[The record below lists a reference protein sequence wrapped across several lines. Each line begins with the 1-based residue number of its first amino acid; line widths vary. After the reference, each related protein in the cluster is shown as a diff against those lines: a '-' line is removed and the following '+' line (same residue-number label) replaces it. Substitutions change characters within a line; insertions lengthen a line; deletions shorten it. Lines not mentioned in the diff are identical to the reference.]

1 MFGRL
6 APRATLREAQAELSL
21 IGERTA
27 AQFPETND
35 RLRPEVARFGP
46 AGGQVWL
53 VRLFNLPFLLF
64 LIVVSANVAT
74 LLYARTA
81 TRATEIALR
90 SALGASRARIVV
102 QLIAEAFVLTAA
114 AALLGLTAAGFGLRR
129 GMDLFWEVQQTRAP
143 FWWNTDLSATTVLY
157 VVALALLGA
166 SIIGGIPGARATG
179 RQLRNRLTHSGGGEA
194 MRFGAVATG
203 VIIVQ
208 VALCVAFIPVAIIN
222 GRKLLNE
229 RTRTDFPAERFL
241 TGRIVHETAGAG
253 LPDRRE
259 SAAAPIEDVFRRIE
273 GEPGVAAAT
282 RFTRLPGFNHPV
294 EAIGIDG
301 DSAKVLHVRQIG
313 VDANFFDVVG
323 ARITNGRGF
332 VPSDATSGT
341 AVAIADEGWAST
353 VFNGRNPIGQRIR
366 YPSRAG
372 DGGERWYEI
381 VGVVSGMKRAIGPG
395 EDVGLYHPIRDGEV
409 ASVQFYLRTNSPAG
423 GLVARI
429 QTLGNSLDRTVGI
442 TDLAPLDDVWRPVER
457 ANGYIAAA
465 LTIIAAVIL
474 LFALIG
480 IYALMSFTV
489 ARRSREIGIR
499 AALGANPRRIIAAI
513 FRRAMLQVGLGIV
526 AGAALVSLT
535 IARSPDALGLVAGV
549 AASMA
554 VAGLIGAAVPAMR
567 ALRIQP
573 TDALRAE

>member
-1 MFGRL
+1 
-6 APRATLREAQAELSL
+6 
-21 IGERTA
+21 
-27 AQFPETND
+27 
-35 RLRPEVARFGP
+35 
-46 AGGQVWL
+46 
-53 VRLFNLPFLLF
+53 
-64 LIVVSANVAT
+64 
-74 LLYARTA
+74 
-81 TRATEIALR
+81 
-90 SALGASRARIVV
+90 V

-323 ARITNGRGF
+323 ARITNGPGGTEDIIIT
-332 VPSDATSGT
+332 PIAPATNTLPLMTSNNGVIIRSVSWDHNPPQPIV
-341 AVAIADEGWAST
+341 AVAVEST
-353 VFNGRNPIGQRIR
+353 E
-366 YPSRAG
+366 Y
-372 DGGERWYEI
+372 
-381 VGVVSGMKRAIGPG
+381 
-395 EDVGLYHPIRDGEV
+395 
-409 ASVQFYLRTNSPAG
+409 
-423 GLVARI
+423 
-429 QTLGNSLDRTVGI
+429 
-442 TDLAPLDDVWRPVER
+442 
-457 ANGYIAAA
+457 
-465 LTIIAAVIL
+465 
-474 LFALIG
+474 
-480 IYALMSFTV
+480 
-489 ARRSREIGIR
+489 
-499 AALGANPRRIIAAI
+499 GANPQDSKAYE
-513 FRRAMLQVGLGIV
+513 
-526 AGAALVSLT
+526 
-535 IARSPDALGLVAGV
+535 GV
-549 AASMA
+549 N
-554 VAGLIGAAVPAMR
+554 I
-567 ALRIQP
+567 
-573 TDALRAE
+573 D

>member
-1 MFGRL
+1 
-6 APRATLREAQAELSL
+6 
-21 IGERTA
+21 
-27 AQFPETND
+27 
-35 RLRPEVARFGP
+35 
-46 AGGQVWL
+46 
-53 VRLFNLPFLLF
+53 
-64 LIVVSANVAT
+64 
-74 LLYARTA
+74 
-81 TRATEIALR
+81 
-90 SALGASRARIVV
+90 
-102 QLIAEAFVLTAA
+102 
-114 AALLGLTAAGFGLRR
+114 
-129 GMDLFWEVQQTRAP
+129 
-143 FWWNTDLSATTVLY
+143 
-157 VVALALLGA
+157 
-166 SIIGGIPGARATG
+166 
-179 RQLRNRLTHSGGGEA
+179 
-194 MRFGAVATG
+194 
-203 VIIVQ
+203 
-208 VALCVAFIPVAIIN
+208 
-222 GRKLLNE
+222 
-229 RTRTDFPAERFL
+229 
-241 TGRIVHETAGAG
+241 
-253 LPDRRE
+253 
-259 SAAAPIEDVFRRIE
+259 
-273 GEPGVAAAT
+273 
-282 RFTRLPGFNHPV
+282 
-294 EAIGIDG
+294 
-301 DSAKVLHVRQIG
+301 
-313 VDANFFDVVG
+313 
-323 ARITNGRGF
+323 
-332 VPSDATSGT
+332 
-341 AVAIADEGWAST
+341 

-554 VAGLIGAAVPAMR
+554 VAGMIGAAVPAMR